1 MKHMNA
7 LALLLRASSAG
18 AKFLFIVYLA
28 AKTDSSLLGKVA
40 VLMTI
45 ATVFA
50 QIAGLEL
57 NQVIG
62 RQLHALSD
70 SDRFRLL
77 RRQAQ
82 TALAAYCLLLPATLF
97 FYNDLLSGHW
107 IGICG
112 IFMLEHF
119 LIEVYR
125 YNILKLR
132 PTYASGILFIKNAG
146 WIILFIALVEAEVA
160 QPSLGLLVYCW
171 FGTLALTAAPLLLR
185 YHSWTAIKE
194 LLSPSDW
201 HKQSAK
207 LVWEA
212 RSFIVSA
219 FAMAGI
225 GAVDKLLIAEKF
237 TAAELGIYFFFA
249 TCTSVISLITSF
261 SIGATLGP
269 RCIKTHTTRGR
280 AEYLNEFRHLK
291 KMYWL
296 TTIAAALAIT
306 LPAAT
311 LLSIF
316 DKADYLQHINVLYIL
331 TPAAALIVLCEPYKM
346 DAYLERR
353 DLALTAGNIFHLCC
367 LTVCVALFA
376 TKQNIAWVAI
386 GVLLASLLT
395 YLYFLF
401 DIGHIAQRLRPFA
414 SQSNLTRK

>member
-28 AKTDSSLLGKVA
+28 AKTDSALLGQVA

-57 NQVIG
+57 SQVIG

-70 SDRFRLL
+70 SERLRLL

-82 TALAAYCLLLPATLF
+82 TALAAYCLLLPAAIF
-97 FYNDLLSGHW
+97 FYSDLLSGYW

-125 YNILKLR
+125 YHILKLR
-132 PTYASGILFIKNAG
+132 PTYASSILFIKNAG
-146 WIILFIALVEAEVA
+146 WILLFIALVEAEFA

-171 FGTLALTAAPLLLR
+171 FSILALTAAPLLLR
-185 YHSWTAIKE
+185 HYSWIALKDFFT
-194 LLSPSDW
+194 PSAW
-201 HKQSAK
+201 HRQSAT
-207 LVWEA
+207 LIWEA

-237 TAAELGIYFFFA
+237 TAAELGIYFFFV
-249 TCTSVISLITSF
+249 TCTSVISLVTSF

-269 RCIKTHTTRGR
+269 QCIKTHTTQGR
-280 AEYLNEFRHLK
+280 ADYLSKFRHLK

-296 TTIAAALAIT
+296 TTVATALALT
-306 LPAAT
+306 LPAST
-311 LLSIF
+311 LLTVF
-316 DKADYLQHINVLYIL
+316 DKAAYLQHIDILYIL
-331 TPAAALIVLCEPYKM
+331 TPAAALVILCEPYKM

-353 DLALTAGNIFHLCC
+353 DLTLTAGNIFHLCS

-376 TKQNIAWVAI
+376 AKRDITWVAI

-395 YLYFLF
+395 YFYFSL
-401 DIGHIAQRLRPFA
+401 DIGRKAQRVRALL
-414 SQSNLTRK
+414 SQNNLTRK